1 MKILATI
8 VSKLWILGDLFYT
21 HRYILIAAE
30 GEHLY
35 FITYTWAIFHANL
48 F

>member
-8 VSKLWILGDLFYT
+8 VSKLWILGDSFYT
-21 HRYILIAAE
+21 HKYILTAAE

-35 FITYTWAIFHANL
+35 FITYIWVIFHANL